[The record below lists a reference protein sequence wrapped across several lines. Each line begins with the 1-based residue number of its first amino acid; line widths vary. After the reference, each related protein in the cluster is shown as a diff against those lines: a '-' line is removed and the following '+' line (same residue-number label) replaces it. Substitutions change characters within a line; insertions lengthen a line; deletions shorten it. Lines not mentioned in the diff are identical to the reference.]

1 MPFFRTFCK
10 MTKFIGFG
18 FSLLVFMVAAYAFS
32 PRHAPEFPATGVAVN
47 SLLVLDAARAGQRIV
62 AVGERGHIVLSDD
75 DGGSWRQVT
84 SPTQATLT
92 ALYFFGEKTGWAVG
106 HDSVI
111 LKSDDGGSSWRQ
123 VYHAPDE
130 QKPLLDVWFGDELNG
145 YAMGAYGLFMETSN
159 GGVSWRQR
167 KIFDGDTHINAFSG
181 ASARTGSKLFIAGE
195 AGTLLRSDDAG
206 KTWQPLAS
214 PYKGSFFGIL
224 SLSDDSLLA
233 FGLRGNV
240 FRSNDAGATWNAVE
254 SGTQATLMG
263 GLVSAD
269 GRVVLVGQGGVMLVS
284 QDQGNSFQ
292 LRNHASGKALAA
304 VLAAKKGKDEL
315 LLFGESG
322 VSHFNIGAA
331 AK

>member
-1 MPFFRTFCK
+1 

-32 PRHAPEFPATGVAVN
+32 PRHAPAFPSNGISVN
-47 SLLVLDAARAGQRIV
+47 SLLLLDAARAGKRIV

-75 DGGSWRQVT
+75 GGGSWRQVT
-84 SPTQATLT
+84 SPTQSTLT
-92 ALYFFGEKTGWAVG
+92 ALYFLGEKTGWAVG

-123 VYHAPDE
+123 VHFLPDE
-130 QKPLLDVWFGDELNG
+130 QKPLLDVWFSDELNG
-145 YAMGAYGLFMETSN
+145 YAMGAYGLYMESSN
-159 GGVSWRQR
+159 GGISWQQR
-167 KIFDGDTHINAFSG
+167 KIFDGDTHINAL
-181 ASARTGSKLFIAGE
+181 ASIPTSAGGMLFIAGE

-206 KTWQPLAS
+206 KTWQPLSSA
-214 PYKGSFFGIL
+214 YQGSFFGIL

-240 FRSNDAGATWNAVE
+240 FRSGDAGTTWNAVE

-284 QDQGNSFQ
+284 QDQGKSFH

-304 VLAAKKGKDEL
+304 VLPAEKGKDEL

-322 VSHFNIGAA
+322 VSHFNIGAT